1 LLALQ
6 GLHERQVGGEEQG
19 LHDWLREGEEQDWL
33 NSKGWHDW
41 LSSRIGQPCISGRQ
55 GKDMPS

>member
-1 LLALQ
+1 MVFFINAYNALAIVSVEMWQLPQ
-6 GLHERQVGGEEQG
+6 PASIFCVVFGVHS
-19 LHDWLREGEEQDWL
+19 
-33 NSKGWHDW
+33 NDW